1 LLRIEL
7 RASQVST
14 KKPTWRDVKSVLQD
28 WEKDQL
34 IGLIQ
39 DLHKLSTANADFL
52 NARLFG
58 ADEVQSLEPYKK
70 RIKRAISPAQPW
82 KQDVRLRDGRKAISD
97 YKKASGDV
105 RGVLT
110 LMVYYIQCGNDFTL
124 DFGDIDETF
133 YNSLC
138 SMLDQVK
145 KQLIAEK
152 DHQLAAEF
160 IPVLEHEFKR
170 IDGQMGWGYP
180 DEFGE
185 QVAELR
191 GRFG

>member
-1 LLRIEL
+1 MG
-7 RASQVST
+7 T
-14 KKPTWRDVKSVLQD
+14 KKPTWRDVNSVLQD
-28 WEKDQL
+28 WEKDRL

-39 DLHKLSTANADFL
+39 DLHKLSGTNADFL
-52 NARLFG
+52 HARLLD
-58 ADEVQSLEPYKK
+58 ADAAQSLVPYKK
-70 RIKRAISPAQPW
+70 RIKQAISPAQPW
-82 KQDVRLRDGRKAISD
+82 KQDVQLREGRKAISD

-124 DFGDIDETF
+124 EFGDIDETF

-145 KQLIAEK
+145 KQLIARNDQK
-152 DHQLAAEF
+152 LAHDF
-160 IPVLEHEFKR
+160 IPVLEQEFQR

-180 DEFGE
+180 DEFCE

-191 GRFG
+191 ERFG

>member
-1 LLRIEL
+1 MG
-7 RASQVST
+7 T

-28 WEKDQL
+28 WEKDRL

-39 DLHKLSTANADFL
+39 DLHKLSGTNADFL
-52 NARLFG
+52 HARLLD
-58 ADEVQSLEPYKK
+58 ADAAQSLAPYKK
-70 RIKRAISPAQPW
+70 RIKQAISPAQPW
-82 KQDVRLRDGRKAISD
+82 KQDVQLREGRKAISD
-97 YKKASGDV
+97 YKKARGDV

-145 KQLIAEK
+145 KQLISGNDQK
-152 DHQLAAEF
+152 LADDF
-160 IPVLEHEFKR
+160 IPVLEYEFQR

-191 GRFG
+191 ERFG

>member
-1 LLRIEL
+1 M
-7 RASQVST
+7 ST
-14 KKPTWRDVKSVLQD
+14 KKPTWRDVKAVLQD
-28 WEKDQL
+28 WERDRL

-39 DLHKLSTANADFL
+39 DFHKLSAANADFL
-52 NARLFG
+52 YARLLD
-58 ADEVQSLEPYKK
+58 ADAAQTLAPYKK
-70 RIKRAISPAQPW
+70 RIKQAISPAQPW
-82 KQDVRLRDGRKAISD
+82 KQDVQLREGKKAISD

-105 RGVLT
+105 RGILS

-124 DFGDIDETF
+124 EFGDIDETF
-133 YNSLC
+133 YDSLC

-145 KQLIAEK
+145 RQLLVEN
-152 DHQLAAEF
+152 DHNLAAEF
-160 IPVLEHEFKR
+160 IPVLEQEFQR

-191 GRFG
+191 ARFG

>member
-1 LLRIEL
+1 M
-7 RASQVST
+7 ST
-14 KKPTWRDVKSVLQD
+14 KKPTWRDVKAVLQD
-28 WEKDQL
+28 WERDRL

-39 DLHKLSTANADFL
+39 DFHKLSAANADFL
-52 NARLFG
+52 YARLLD
-58 ADEVQSLEPYKK
+58 ADAAQTLAPYKK
-70 RIKRAISPAQPW
+70 RIKQAISPAQPW
-82 KQDVRLRDGRKAISD
+82 KQDVQLREGRKAISD

-105 RGVLT
+105 RGILS

-124 DFGDIDETF
+124 EFGDIDETF
-133 YNSLC
+133 YDSLC

-145 KQLIAEK
+145 RQLLVEN
-152 DHQLAAEF
+152 DHNLAAEF
-160 IPVLEHEFKR
+160 IPGLEQEFQR

-191 GRFG
+191 ARFG

>member
-1 LLRIEL
+1 MG
-7 RASQVST
+7 A
-14 KKPTWRDVKSVLQD
+14 KKPTWRDVKKVLQQQ
-28 WEKDQL
+28 EKDQL
-34 IGLIQ
+34 IGLVQ
-39 DLHKLSTANADFL
+39 DLHKLSTTNADFMH
-52 NARLFG
+52 ARLLDTDG
-58 ADEVQSLEPYKK
+58 VESLAPYKK
-70 RIKRAISPAQPW
+70 RIKQAISPAQPW
-82 KQDVRLRDGRKAISD
+82 KQEVQLREGRKAISD
-97 YKKASGDV
+97 YKKASGDAH
-105 RGVLT
+105 GVLS

-133 YNSLC
+133 YSSLC

-145 KQLIAEK
+145 KHLLAQD

-160 IPVLEHEFKR
+160 IPLLEREFQR

-191 GRFG
+191 DRFG

>member
-1 LLRIEL
+1 MG
-7 RASQVST
+7 T
-14 KKPTWRDVKSVLQD
+14 KKQTWRDVKSVLQH
-28 WEKDQL
+28 WEKDRL

-39 DLHKLSTANADFL
+39 DLHKLSAANADFL
-52 NARLFG
+52 NARLLG
-58 ADEVQSLEPYKK
+58 NDSAQSLEPYKK
-70 RIKRAISPAQPW
+70 RIEQAISPAQPW
-82 KQDVRLRDGRKAISD
+82 KQDVQLREGRKAISD
-97 YKKASGDV
+97 YKKASGDL
-105 RGVLT
+105 RGGLS

-124 DFGDIDETF
+124 EFGDIDETF

-145 KQLIAEK
+145 KQLIAGN
-152 DHQLAAEF
+152 DPTLAAEF
-160 IPVLEHEFKR
+160 IPLLEREFQR

-191 GRFG
+191 ERFG

>member
-1 LLRIEL
+1 M
-7 RASQVST
+7 ST
-14 KKPTWRDVKSVLQD
+14 KKTTWRDVKSLLQG
-28 WEKDQL
+28 WEKDRL

-39 DLHKLSTANADFL
+39 DLHKLSAENADFL
-52 NARLFG
+52 NARLLG
-58 ADEVQSLEPYKK
+58 TDTVQSLAPYKK
-70 RIKRAISPAQPW
+70 RIKQAISPAQPW
-82 KQDVRLRDGRKAISD
+82 KQDVQLREGRKAISD

-105 RGVLT
+105 RGALS

-124 DFGDIDETF
+124 EFGDIDETF

-145 KQLIAEK
+145 KQLIAGNDPK
-152 DHQLAAEF
+152 LAGEF
-160 IPVLEHEFKR
+160 IPVLEYEFQR

-180 DEFGE
+180 DEFGD

-191 GRFG
+191 KRFG